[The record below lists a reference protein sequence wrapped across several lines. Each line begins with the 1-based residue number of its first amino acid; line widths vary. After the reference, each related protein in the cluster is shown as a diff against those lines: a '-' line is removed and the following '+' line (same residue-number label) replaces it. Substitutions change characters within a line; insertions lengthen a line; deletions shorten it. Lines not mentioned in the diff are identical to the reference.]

1 MVKRWLWR
9 AVILLLAALSLNIA
23 FYLVYPDVSRLKRE
37 APGKT
42 AFMAYRERQWEQA
55 GRRSHIRQVWMPLA
69 GISPYAVKAV
79 IIAEDDKFWSHEGF
93 DFDAIQ
99 KAIEKDLQ
107 KRRFRAGGS
116 TISQQLAKNL
126 YLTPAKNP
134 IRKLKE
140 AILTWR
146 LERNLSKRRIIELYL
161 NVAEWGDGIFG
172 IEAAARHYFGKGAG
186 TLTAREAAALAVVLP
201 GPLRYNPLG
210 GGRYVESR
218 TEAVYRIM
226 VRRGIVIPE
235 YEQML
240 NEPAGNV
247 PPPAQSTGDSV
258 NPGAAGARDSG
269 EMGREA
275 SVRTPI
281 GAGGEKTL
289 QTPADVGK

>member
-1 MVKRWLWR
+1 MWKKWTRRAAMV
-9 AVILLLAALSLNIA
+9 LAAALLMNIL

-37 APGKT
+37 RPAKT
-42 AFMAYRERQWEQA
+42 AFMEYRERQWEEA
-55 GRRSHIRQVWMPLA
+55 GLHRSIRQVWAPLN

-93 DFDAIQ
+93 DLDAIQ

-107 KRRFRAGGS
+107 TRRFKAGGS

-134 IRKLKE
+134 VRKLKE

-186 TLTAREAAALAVVLP
+186 ALTAREAAALAVVLP
-201 GPLRYNPLG
+201 SPLRYNPLG

-240 NEPAGNV
+240 NEPAENV
-247 PPPAQSTGDSV
+247 PPPTQTMGDAA
-258 NPGAAGARDSG
+258 NPGVAGAPGGGDTG
-269 EMGREA
+269 KEA
-275 SVRTPI
+275 LVSAPI
-281 GAGGEKTL
+281 GTEGEKAQQPPSGL
-289 QTPADVGK
+289 RK